1 MTSEYGECMKCWICG
16 AEEATTREHLA
27 KASDLKAMFG
37 KPSQRDSLYFSASDR
52 LGMPRR
58 RNIRVGSIKS
68 DTLKFAHRI
77 CLTCNSARTQP
88 YDYAWEHC
96 SGQLRAAVPSLLA
109 RGAFR
114 ANWLF
119 PYNTRRALSRVH
131 LYFTKLFGCLVIEGG
146 IPIDTAPLAE
156 AIMSG
161 RPNSCMYLA
170 FGQLGIPVE
179 MVGGSDVHT
188 AELDGKVAY
197 ATWLYNVGDLAVN
210 VIYALPGEQRQG
222 LEVAW
227 HPRMGAK
234 RLRFTRF

>member
-1 MTSEYGECMKCWICG
+1 MRCWICG
-16 AEEATTREHLA
+16 AEEAATREHLA
-27 KASDLKAMFG
+27 KASDLKALFG
-37 KPSQRDSLYFSASDR
+37 KPSQREPLYFSGSDR

-58 RNIRVGSIKS
+58 RNIRVGSLKA

-88 YDYAWEHC
+88 YDYAWERS
-96 SGQLRAAVPSLLA
+96 SGELRAAIPRLLA
-109 RGAFR
+109 RGTFR

-119 PYNTRRALSRVH
+119 PYDTGRAMRRVH

-146 IPIDTAPLAE
+146 IPVDTASLAN

-161 RPNSCMYLA
+161 QPHPFVYLA
-170 FGQLGIPVE
+170 FGRLAMPVE
-179 MVGGSDVHT
+179 IVGGSDVH
-188 AELDGKVAY
+188 AVHLDGRVAY
-197 ATWLYNVGDLAVN
+197 ATWVYNVGDLAVN